1 MGDHFRAQE
10 AGWTMTQAPTAAV
23 AVEQSG
29 QITLPDA
36 PSQTSTP
43 SLRIQLSGLRDRAVE
58 LGPATTKL
66 HRKVTLDEL
75 SNAAAGIARERTLQD
90 LLDELYE
97 EFALSWT
104 EIAAAV
110 HVTASAVR
118 KWRQGGPAQP
128 DKKSALA
135 GLLAMLK
142 LLRQEVGIVMAEP
155 AAWLISPVV
164 PDSTITVLDIYR
176 SGQIELVLDLAYQR
190 IQPTEC
196 LDAFNPSW
204 RQTSSRRFE
213 TYMDEEGVRS
223 LRLYRPQP
231 QR

>member
-1 MGDHFRAQE
+1 
-10 AGWTMTQAPTAAV
+10 MTQAPTAAT

-29 QITLPDA
+29 QITLPAA

-43 SLRIQLSGLRDRAVE
+43 SLRVQVSDLRDRAVG
-58 LGPATTKL
+58 LGPVTTKL

-75 SNAAAGIARERTLQD
+75 SNAAAGIARESTLQD

-97 EFALSWT
+97 EFALSWS
-104 EIAAAV
+104 EVAGAV

-135 GLLAMLK
+135 GLLAMLR

-164 PDSTITVLDIYR
+164 PDSTITVMDIYR
-176 SGQIELVLDLAYQR
+176 SGQTELVLDLAYQR
-190 IQPTEC
+190 MQPTEC
-196 LDAFNPSW
+196 LDAFDRSW

-213 TYMDEEGVRS
+213 TYLDEDGVRS
-223 LRLYRPQP
+223 LRPYRRSQ
-231 QR
+231 QG